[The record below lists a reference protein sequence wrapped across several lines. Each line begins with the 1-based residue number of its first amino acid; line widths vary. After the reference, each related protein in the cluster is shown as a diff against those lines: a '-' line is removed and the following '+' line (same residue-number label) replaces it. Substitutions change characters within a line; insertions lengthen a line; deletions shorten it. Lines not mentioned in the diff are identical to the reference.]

1 MNRKSRSE
9 HFEAQRWL
17 VPGAGNKS
25 ATLSLRQTE
34 SEQSAQRGAED
45 GEKPTRQKPLHRSK
59 LKNLNFCFNIFLIS
73 FDNFSTRAGLIF
85 GKENICFS

>member
-1 MNRKSRSE
+1 MNRKSRNK

-34 SEQSAQRGAED
+34 SEQGAQGGAEE
-45 GEKPTRQKPLHRSK
+45 GEKQTRARV
-59 LKNLNFCFNIFLIS
+59 LKN
-73 FDNFSTRAGLIF
+73 
-85 GKENICFS
+85 

>member
-1 MNRKSRSE
+1 MNRKSRTE

-45 GEKPTRQKPLHRSK
+45 GEKPTRARR
-59 LKNLNFCFNIFLIS
+59 LKN
-73 FDNFSTRAGLIF
+73 
-85 GKENICFS
+85 

>member
-34 SEQSAQRGAED
+34 SEQGAQRGAEE
-45 GEKPTRQKPLHRSK
+45 GEKPTRARM
-59 LKNLNFCFNIFLIS
+59 LKN
-73 FDNFSTRAGLIF
+73 
-85 GKENICFS
+85 